1 MCFKGGEM
9 AAGPAELFLQQGSI
23 WAGCSMAHISLQR
36 LIGVRATRCVVVL
49 QVISARCQSQRLW
62 RCILVATSLRKLQ
75 QQQQQQQER
84 EDIAVAAACRRRLS
98 PPPLRWQVL
107 L

>member
-1 MCFKGGEM
+1 LCFKGGEM
-9 AAGPAELFLQQGSI
+9 AAEPAVLFLQQGSI
-23 WAGCSMAHISLQR
+23 GASCSMAHISLQR

-75 QQQQQQQER
+75 QQQQQER